1 MCPYVIKQM
10 REESRFLGERSID
23 EKALA
28 DAAQPLYTSLN
39 NQQKRRFAQELL
51 GLGHWPEDR

>member
-1 MCPYVIKQM
+1 M